1 MSGLHDWLLA
11 FAGKPT
17 APAVLDVGCGFGA
30 TVLGDLLQPAASQNA
45 CHAANGR
52 TLCLSTHSLAV
63 AEELCDRIGVLDRG
77 KLVALGD
84 LAELRERAAAMPSAR
99 ELRDLNGSATLESV
113 FLQLI
118 QAIEGEW

>member
-1 MSGLHDWLLA
+1 MIPGSVPI
-11 FAGKPT
+11 F
-17 APAVLDVGCGFGA
+17 
-30 TVLGDLLQPAASQNA
+30 
-45 CHAANGR
+45 
-52 TLCLSTHSLAV
+52 LSTHSLAV

-77 KLVALGD
+77 RLVALGD

-118 QAIEGEW
+118 QATEGEW